1 MLYWLGIIIM
11 VRLLPGVML
20 QPVTSDLLKTLAR
33 NLSIMT
39 MVCYG
44 IHKILNIISSIKY
57 KTENITVISVI
68 THNI

>member
-1 MLYWLGIIIM
+1 M